1 MAWFRRSIRRRPDG
15 DYDVRLGT
23 TERDLLRTWA
33 EDLRGLLDDDE
44 HRPALR
50 RLSPPAYG
58 DDVVRDAEY
67 QAFMGSDLQASRRA
81 ALELLMSTADASVID
96 EAQAMAWLQAINAV
110 RLVLG
115 THLDVHED
123 DPLLRPRGPDSGL
136 HAAYHVLSALLD
148 ELVAALDAAN

>member
-1 MAWFRRSIRRRPDG
+1 MAWFRRSIRRRADG
-15 DYDVRLGT
+15 DFDVRLGT
-23 TERDLLRTWA
+23 TERDLLRAWA
-33 EDLRGLLDDDE
+33 EDLRTLLDDDE

-67 QAFMGSDLQASRRA
+67 QALVGEDLRTSRQT
-81 ALELLMSTADASVID
+81 ALELLMATTDASVID
-96 EAQAMAWLQAINAV
+96 EAQALAWLQAINAV

-123 DPLLRPRGPDSGL
+123 DPPLPPRGPEAGL
-136 HAAYHVLSALLD
+136 YATYHVLSALLD
-148 ELVAALDAAN
+148 ELVAALDPAS